1 MSFEFMNIKHFESFT
16 TLKGQ
21 NIDVEQEWCK
31 KVLSPPQ
38 NILIP
43 KECVVDV
50 VNEIGHADK
59 DNENLEPSFEMTR
72 YFLDEPIYRSRSKNS
87 LIVATLSL

>member
-1 MSFEFMNIKHFESFT
+1 MSFEFMNIKHSESFT

-50 VNEIGHADK
+50 VNEIGHANYK
-59 DNENLEPSFEMTR
+59 RGPVKA
-72 YFLDEPIYRSRSKNS
+72 I
-87 LIVATLSL
+87 LSLFRDNIILT